1 MKLTLSPSRDQ
12 SAEKHRH
19 LKISVEDEHDDLGI
33 EEMIGLFRSL
43 LLAAE
48 YDSEAVRQYLGDE

>member
-12 SAEKHRH
+12 SSEKHRH
-19 LKISVEDEHDDLGI
+19 LKISVEDAQDDLSL

-43 LLAAE
+43 LLAAG
-48 YDSEAVRQYLGDE
+48 YAPEAVKEHLGDE